1 MIPAPGTD
9 RNKLVGT
16 TAGLLVGG
24 LAFFLTLFDYTFSLT
39 RTALATGYFS
49 GFYDLQARRLLDGH
63 IDVPDGSLG
72 IEGFVHAGRTFMYFP
87 PWPALLR
94 LPILMTT
101 HEYDGRLTL
110 LSMAAAWIVFSVM
123 VVKLIWL
130 LVPLLTGIDEVS
142 RTTAGIVG
150 VFLAA
155 ATGGTFLTFDAAEPW
170 VYHEAYMWA
179 VASVFGGIYWL
190 VRLLTRPT
198 RHATWWLFVFAL
210 LSVGSRAT
218 EGWSLCL
225 VVIAVAVFMRLRL
238 NRAARD
244 PLWWRVL
251 LAGAVPLLLSIA
263 LNEYKFGTVYIFPLQ
278 DQVWTQL
285 NAHRRAALAANG
297 GGLTGPQF
305 FTTSFMAYLRP
316 DGIRFTDYFPFITLP
331 AHPAPSYNGA
341 FLDQSYRTGSVTAFM
356 PVFLVMFLVAF
367 VAVFRPRT
375 RRELALLRMPML
387 VSILVTGGVMGYG
400 YYSARY
406 ATEFVPALV
415 LGSAVV
421 TALLCGLLIR
431 RPRWRA
437 PAFAVLSIGA
447 VFSILAQMSIG
458 TTMEAFVDRGD
469 LLQRYVQWQHDVSPG
484 AQAGLVSQVDSMPT
498 GGHTDD
504 LAILGNCQTL
514 YLNTGDRYQPW
525 LPVQDRDR
533 VLQADPDRS
542 PPPRPGDPR
551 ARRRERPRRRPDR
564 GQRPARAALRRLERH
579 REGDRRV
586 VRDADR
592 RRRPAR
598 DPRPDPVRLLPVREY
613 AGRSRRLPALGL
625 PRRPVQLP
633 AGAADR
639 AERPGRPG
647 GPGAQAAGGARSPD
661 VAVRGARPVGRH
673 PPHGR
678 LTPCGSRSC
687 PGATPDTPT
696 AGGPR
701 STSSTSP
708 GGSRLAAT
716 RSRSAAR
723 RTTERSRTRRATA
736 SATGAGAGG

>member
-9 RNKLVGT
+9 RNRLVGT
-16 TAGLLVGG
+16 TAGLFVGG

-49 GFYDLQARRLLDGH
+49 GFYDQQARRLLDGH
-63 IDVPDGSLG
+63 LDLPDGSLG
-72 IEGFVHAGRTFMYFP
+72 IEGFVHAGKTFMYFP

-94 LPILMTT
+94 LPVLLTT

-110 LSMAAAWIVFSVM
+110 LSMAVAWTVFSVM

-130 LVPLLTGIDEVS
+130 LVPLLTGADEVT
-142 RTTAGIVG
+142 RTTASLVA

-190 VRLLTRPT
+190 VRLLSEPS

-225 VVIAVAVFMRLRL
+225 VVAAVAVFMRFRPD
-238 NRAARD
+238 RAARD

-251 LAGAVPLLLSIA
+251 LAGVVPLLLSIA
-263 LNEYKFGTVYIFPLQ
+263 VNEYKFGTVYIFPLQ

-341 FLDQSYRTGSVTAFM
+341 FVDQSYRTGSATSFM
-356 PVFLVMFLVAF
+356 PLFLLMFLVAF
-367 VAVFRPRT
+367 GAVFRPRA
-375 RRELALLRMPML
+375 RRELTLLRMPML
-387 VSILVTGGVMGYG
+387 VSILLTGGVMGYG

-415 LGSAVV
+415 LGAAVV
-421 TALLCGLLIR
+421 TALLCGLVRR
-431 RPRWRA
+431 RPSWRA
-437 PAFAVLSIGA
+437 PALAVLGIGSA
-447 VFSILAQMSIG
+447 FSILAQMSIG
-458 TTMEAFVDRGD
+458 TTMEAFVHRGG

-484 AQAGLVSQVDSMPT
+484 AQARLVSQVDAPPT

-504 LAILGNCQTL
+504 LAIVGNCQTL
-514 YLNTGDRYQPW
+514 YVNTGDQYDPW
-525 LPVQDRDR
+525 VPVEDRDR
-533 VLQADPDRS
+533 VLRLTPTGTLHPGRS
-542 PPPRPGDPR
+542 TLVHVAGNAREGVR
-551 ARRRERPRRRPDR
+551 IEVNARRQLRFVAWNGTGRAVGAWFDMPTEGGVRLGVRDLIAVGYFQFVSTPGGPAGFLPSTYFDT
-564 GQRPARAALRRLERH
+564 QWNSRPALLTVRNDRAGLA
-579 REGDRRV
+579 
-586 VRDADR
+586 
-592 RRRPAR
+592 
-598 DPRPDPVRLLPVREY
+598 
-613 AGRSRRLPALGL
+613 ALGL
-625 PRRPVQLP
+625 SLQEEPGLP
-633 AGAADR
+633 MSLCEDL
-639 AERPGRPG
+639 
-647 GPGAQAAGGARSPD
+647 ARSAGIP
-661 VAVRGARPVGRH
+661 
-673 PPHGR
+673 
-678 LTPCGSRSC
+678 LT
-687 PGATPDTPT
+687 
-696 AGGPR
+696 GG
-701 STSSTSP
+701 
-708 GGSRLAAT
+708 
-716 RSRSAAR
+716 
-723 RTTERSRTRRATA
+723 
-736 SATGAGAGG
+736 